1 VSSFLL
7 TGFLALGRVG
17 VNEEDVLVDILQK
30 EVLYPKDVIKKRVQ
44 ELAGTI
50 SRDYEGKELI
60 VIGILKGAFI
70 FMADLIRCLSV
81 PCRVDFVRLASYG
94 EGTSSSGKV
103 VMTKD
108 IETSI
113 KDKDILIVEDVVD
126 TGLTL
131 SFLVNWLKE
140 RNPCSIKVCA
150 FLDKRKR
157 RRVPFE
163 ADYVGFTIDDGFVV
177 GYGLDFNEKARFL
190 PDICVIEE

>member
-1 VSSFLL
+1 M
-7 TGFLALGRVG
+7 
-17 VNEEDVLVDILQK
+17 DILQK
-30 EVLYPKDVIKKRVQ
+30 EVLYPKDVIEKRVR

-81 PCRVDFVRLASYG
+81 PCRVDFVRLASYA

-113 KDKDILIVEDVVD
+113 KDRDILIVEDVVD

-140 RNPCSIKVCA
+140 RSPRSIKVCA